1 MFVQFSSVFLV
12 LVYIY
17 ASSGKVVSKIVL
29 IVFCLQWQ
37 QAIYQACSQRNSMS
51 PMLSK
56 GA

>member
-37 QAIYQACSQRNSMS
+37 QAIYQAYSQRNSMS

-56 GA
+56 GS